1 MKKLIIDRRILAG
14 LILIITGFVL
24 LLIAPLLLDK
34 GRDDLFIMSGYGAS
48 LSETPG
54 ENQVLSYSLDLSNNG
69 RSYYKIK
76 SLEPVISQ
84 EMEPYV
90 LEGITIIPVNKKLT
104 PNKTIK
110 IHGELKVNTSQ
121 MNQEEIR
128 DLLYDLKQF
137 TIIYDDNQEMI
148 LDNEIPN

>member
-54 ENQVLSYSLDLSNNG
+54 ENQVLSYSIDLSNNG

-84 EMEPYV
+84 EAEPYV

>member
-34 GRDDLFIMSGYGAS
+34 GRADLFIMSGYGAS

-69 RSYYKIK
+69 RSYYKTK

-110 IHGELKVNTSQ
+110 IHGELKVNTSH

-148 LDNEIPN
+148 LDNDIPN

>member
-34 GRDDLFIMSGYGAS
+34 GRADLFIMSGYGAS
-48 LSETPG
+48 LSETPA

-90 LEGITIIPVNKKLT
+90 LEGITIVPVNKKLT
-104 PNKTIK
+104 PNITIK
-110 IHGELKVNTSQ
+110 IHVS
-121 MNQEEIR
+121 
-128 DLLYDLKQF
+128 
-137 TIIYDDNQEMI
+137 
-148 LDNEIPN
+148 

>member
-34 GRDDLFIMSGYGAS
+34 GRADLFIMSGYGAS

-54 ENQVLSYSLDLSNNG
+54 ENQVLSYSIDLSNNG

-90 LEGITIIPVNKKLT
+90 LEGITIISVNKKLS

-121 MNQEEIR
+121 MSQEEIR

-137 TIIYDDNQEMI
+137 KIIYDDNQEMI
-148 LDNEIPN
+148 LDNDIPN

>member
-34 GRDDLFIMSGYGAS
+34 GRADLFIMSGYGAS

-76 SLEPVISQ
+76 TLEPVISQ
-84 EMEPYV
+84 EMEPYL

-148 LDNEIPN
+148 LDNDIPN